1 MKVELIKIG
10 LYYTR
15 ALSAKQNC
23 FFPEL
28 KHSHI
33 GETTM
38 KKRFFPALS
47 SRVVACGVIAGCAT
61 QNTAPPTPEAFNK
74 GLSDADTVARNGDQ
88 DRAIALY
95 QQLSKQDPTREEPWA
110 RIAQIQF
117 QQGHY
122 GQAIVAAQEAL
133 QRDQTDRA
141 AKSVLAVAGLR
152 VATQS
157 LGELRQDASLAGDA
171 KSDAQTLAQ
180 QLRDTLGEAT
190 LFPAEVQDKPV
201 PKKKRV
207 VRRIAKPAKGADAA
221 ATDSGAAT
229 TAATSA
235 ATSAATNAAANVQA
249 PAIPAPA
256 ATAAKA
262 ARSGGASDPFSA
274 LR

>member
-1 MKVELIKIG
+1 
-10 LYYTR
+10 
-15 ALSAKQNC
+15 
-23 FFPEL
+23 
-28 KHSHI
+28 
-33 GETTM
+33 M

-47 SRVVACGVIAGCAT
+47 SLVVACGVIAGCAT

-74 GLSDADTVARNGDQ
+74 ALSDADTVAKNGDQ
-88 DRAIALY
+88 DRAMALY

-190 LFPAEVQDKPV
+190 LFPAEVQDKPA

-207 VRRIAKPAKGADAA
+207 VRRIAKSAKGTDAA
-221 ATDSGAAT
+221 ATDGSTATNSATNAATSAAT

-249 PAIPAPA
+249 PAITAPA
-256 ATAAKA
+256 AATAKA
-262 ARSGGASDPFSA
+262 ARGGGASDPFSA